1 MATKSHQYLE
11 EGFLEAYLAGLTSE
25 QERAEMKQ
33 YLAENLDVQHE
44 LSEMETDMEQFFMRH
59 AVPPPPS
66 LRDAVMNRINETEIQ
81 KWKPNFEDHK
91 QSRKSAKNGDRD
103 DQYVNV
109 EVDNTHIQVHKY
121 WRPAFIAV
129 FVLSKIFLISGL
141 YFYFKADSM
150 ERELNQLRQQNS
162 IQQTSP
168 ARPLNTR

>member
-25 QERAEMKQ
+25 QERTEMKH
-33 YLAENLDVQHE
+33 YLADNFDVQDE
-44 LSEMETDMEQFFMRH
+44 LSEIETDMEQFFMRH
-59 AVPPPPS
+59 AVPPPPG
-66 LRDAVMNRINETEIQ
+66 LRDVVMNRINETEIQ
-81 KWKPNFEDHK
+81 KWKPAFEEQK
-91 QSRKSAKNGDRD
+91 QSRKSTTADRD

-109 EVDNTHIQVHKY
+109 EVNDTHIQVHKY

-141 YFYFKADSM
+141 YYYFKADSM

-162 IQQTSP
+162 IQQTTP